1 MASRMML
8 FCPAIVPFV
17 LLPAVSA
24 ERFLFISTNL
34 GHSHI
39 GFTGRLADILVDAGH
54 EVDFVIPLFNHFIT
68 SNGTKKANVTRV
80 ELTATAELEEQ
91 MKNMKWW
98 NDVFENKKIPA
109 ESEKFKNMMAMYC
122 ESKRFLPVLVNGFQ
136 TELLEKLRSR
146 NYKIGFALPLTD
158 YTSYVHGIPTD
169 YNNIPMMANQEQ
181 INPIS
186 SLADRAVNAIM
197 FWRTNLKMKPRPVW
211 KVMQKLVSPN
221 FPSSEEIMR
230 RVDFVWLNTNKF
242 INFPRSLPAKVKQIG
257 GIGME
262 TLQKLDQTFTDIFD
276 RASKGVILVSF
287 GSIVNT
293 DHVKPEIRDAFLDAF
308 GQFPHYQFVWKVTNA
323 NGNNLT
329 HLTSAHYKN
338 VHAVNWMNQPSILAH
353 PHTVAFISH
362 MGSKSNFTSER
373 QELNAMFTGLNS
385 LNEAA
390 RFGVPV
396 VSIPF
401 FADQPFNTAVIV
413 KRKLGVFVDRRH
425 ITTSTVAD
433 AIRTIL
439 EDPSYLKVAKEVSLK
454 MADDPF
460 SLRDVFVRHVEFSA
474 RNGPMNEFE
483 LPASQSSF
491 IQQHSFDLL
500 ALFTFS
506 IFTLLLSLVLIL
518 KSTARLCTKL
528 LQRYGQKK
536 EKETA

>member
-1 MASRMML
+1 
-8 FCPAIVPFV
+8 
-17 LLPAVSA
+17 
-24 ERFLFISTNL
+24 
-34 GHSHI
+34 
-39 GFTGRLADILVDAGH
+39 
-54 EVDFVIPLFNHFIT
+54 
-68 SNGTKKANVTRV
+68 
-80 ELTATAELEEQ
+80 
-91 MKNMKWW
+91 
-98 NDVFENKKIPA
+98 
-109 ESEKFKNMMAMYC
+109 
-122 ESKRFLPVLVNGFQ
+122 
-136 TELLEKLRSR
+136 
-146 NYKIGFALPLTD
+146 
-158 YTSYVHGIPTD
+158 
-169 YNNIPMMANQEQ
+169 MANQEQ

-186 SLADRAVNAIM
+186 RLTERAVNAIM
-197 FWRTNLKMKPRPVW
+197 FWRTNLQMKSPPVW
-211 KVMQKLVSPN
+211 KAMQKLVSPD
-221 FPSSEEIMR
+221 FPSSEQIMR
-230 RVDFVWLNTNKF
+230 RVEFVWLNTNKF
-242 INFPRSLPAKVKQIG
+242 IDFPRSLPAKVKQIG

-262 TLQKLDQTFTDIFD
+262 TLQKLDQTFTAIFD
-276 RASKGVILVSF
+276 RASKRVVLVSF

-293 DHVKPEIRDAFLDAF
+293 DHMKPEIRDAFLDAF
-308 GQFPHYQFVWKVTNA
+308 GQFPHYQFIWKVTNA

-362 MGSKSNFTSER
+362 MG
-373 QELNAMFTGLNS
+373 LNL

-483 LPASQSSF
+483 LPASRSSF

-536 EKETA
+536 EKKTVLKSRRINRNRFINDK